1 MRRAA
6 AEGLAGIT
14 LGDKSPAARFMFMLR
29 VDEAGRVLPTVLTS
43 MTDEGWG
50 PSLTRTGIRELRHA
64 ELLHWARFDILDQVS
79 GKWGERCPFRDW
91 DHGEA
96 LYEISAPGRLVL
108 LGEVLLLGDW
118 NSTEGAVPFFTD
130 EDSAWHYLR
139 HHLGSGPVAEM
150 GFPVEGGR
158 PDAEFE
164 PLRPV
169 PVHDLRARLA
179 ELRELAPFAAWCIN
193 PDAHRENAAIG
204 RLWDALLDGGGPP
217 MRAVSGLWRIKPANY
232 FELAEP
238 LAPWSGRDTIR
249 WSGGT
254 ALQLHRLD
262 RSFVGTSPDEDLS
275 ETEVEE
281 VVEARLRADGLE
293 ALWDRM
299 SALAEL
305 DDDRRLNLFHLVSWD
320 SVTGDGAEFPG
331 RFEDFFGAL
340 QYLATFERFHDRI
353 HRATGAVSCQHVGFW
368 GSGDEEAEDL
378 RSARFQLGLKR
389 LGMRVL
395 QKGYQPADA
404 GDLVAL
410 CSGTLRTLHV
420 EYAGFPVDL
429 LWASPEEELGAE
441 ADGDQYAPDVD
452 KLTGQRD
459 RILAQLELAPEVWT
473 ASVARLETPIDPEGE
488 RLALAR
494 MSGEQWQS
502 LEPRVRHFVSTGL
515 LHLDQQGHAPM
526 LDYAPISLEIVK
538 ALEVELGAVFEAF
551 RESVDEA
558 PSANADDHA
567 ERALESFL
575 AGGKPPTLG
584 AMSYLLRVP
593 GDGAGPLALRLHQF
607 VSGLS
612 NAEDL
617 TRSKFLKR
625 GLPRVLNKYR
635 NGGARDSP
643 IPQEVCRECVDVLVG
658 NSDKPGY
665 LPTVAAWKL
674 SPNP

>member
-1 MRRAA
+1 
-6 AEGLAGIT
+6 
-14 LGDKSPAARFMFMLR
+14 MFMVR
-29 VDEAGRVLPTVLTS
+29 VEEAGRVLPTVLTS

-50 PSLTRTGIRELRHA
+50 PSLTRTGIRELQHA
-64 ELLHWARFDILDQVS
+64 ELLHWERFDILDQVS

-91 DHGEA
+91 THGET
-96 LYEISAPGRLVL
+96 LYEITAPGRLIL

-150 GFPVEGGR
+150 RFPALTRLPGAEPEPFR
-158 PDAEFE
+158 PT
-164 PLRPV
+164 

-179 ELRELAPFAAWCIN
+179 ELRELAPLAAWCVN

-204 RLWDALLDGGGPP
+204 RLWDSLLDGDDPP
-217 MRAVSGLWRIKPANY
+217 MRAVSGLWRIKPANR

-254 ALQLHRLD
+254 ALQLHPLD
-262 RSFVGTSPDEDLS
+262 RSFVGTSPDKDLS

-299 SALAEL
+299 FALAEL
-305 DDDRRLNLFHLVSWD
+305 DDDRRLDLFHLVSWD
-320 SVTGDGAEFPG
+320 SVTGDGAEFSG

-340 QYLATFERFHDRI
+340 QYLATFEQFHDRI
-353 HRATGAVSCQHVGFW
+353 HRTTGAASCQHMGFR
-368 GSGDEEAEDL
+368 GSGDEEAEEL

-395 QKGYQPADA
+395 QKGYQPSDA

-410 CSGTLRTLHV
+410 CNGTLRTLHV

-429 LWASPEEELGAE
+429 LWASPDEELGAE
-441 ADGDQYAPDVD
+441 DDVEQSAPDVD

-459 RILAQLELAPEVWT
+459 QILAQLELTPKVWA
-473 ASVARLETPIDPEGE
+473 ASVARLETPIDPKGE

-494 MSGEQWQS
+494 MSWEQWQS

-515 LHLDQQGHAPM
+515 FHLDQQGHAPM

-551 RESVDEA
+551 REAVDEA
-558 PSANADDHA
+558 PSANADAHA
-567 ERALESFL
+567 ERALGSFL
-575 AGGKPPTLG
+575 AGDRPPTLG
-584 AMSYLLRVP
+584 AISYLLRVP
-593 GDGAGPLALRLHQF
+593 GDGASPLALRLHQF

-625 GLPRVLNKYR
+625 GLPRVLSKYR
-635 NGGARDSP
+635 NGGAHDSP
-643 IPQEVCRECVDVLVG
+643 ISQEVCRECVDVLVG
-658 NSDKPGY
+658 DFDKPGY
-665 LPTVAAWKL
+665 LATVAAWKL
-674 SPNP
+674 SPSP